1 MPNRTDLAL
10 ECLAAAKERRGI
22 TEHKRGRVFS
32 ITEIRIDDDESGRSL
47 GKGRG
52 RYITLEG
59 QSLSRFSDE
68 YEAMA
73 QELAGELRELL
84 PAQGDIIVA
93 GLGTLD
99 ITPDAL
105 GPRTAAGVLATRHLR
120 RVLNAEDEAFLR
132 ELRPVSVLSGGVLG
146 QTGIESAELIAAVAE
161 RIRPAAVIAVDA
173 LCCSSLTRL
182 GTTVQLSDA
191 GISPGSGVANHRT
204 ALDAGSLGVP
214 VIGIGV
220 PTVIGMKT
228 IAEDLTG
235 RLPLPTSEDMVVTP
249 RDIDRLISQAARLL
263 SCGIN
268 LALHPQMTYADA
280 NGV

>member
-1 MPNRTDLAL
+1 MQNRTDLAL
-10 ECLAAAKERRGI
+10 ECLAAAGERRGI

-32 ITEIRIDDDESGRSL
+32 ITEICIDDEESGRPL

-59 QSLSRFSDE
+59 QSLSRFSDA
-68 YEAMA
+68 YEEMA
-73 QELAGELRELL
+73 QELADELRSLL
-84 PAQGDIIVA
+84 PDEGDILVA
-93 GLGTLD
+93 GLGNSD

-120 RVLNAEDEAFLR
+120 QVLDAPDEACLR
-132 ELRPVSVLSGGVLG
+132 ALRPVSVLSGGVLG
-146 QTGIESAELIAAVAE
+146 QTGIESAELIAAVAACVQ
-161 RIRPAAVIAVDA
+161 PAAVIAVDA
-173 LCCSSLTRL
+173 LCCSSLSRL

-204 ALDAGSLGVP
+204 ALDVRTLGVP

-235 RLPLPTSEDMVVTP
+235 RLPLPTSEDMFVTP
-249 RDIDRLISQAARLL
+249 RDIDRLIRQAARLL
-263 SCGIN
+263 SCSIN

-280 NGV
+280 ASL